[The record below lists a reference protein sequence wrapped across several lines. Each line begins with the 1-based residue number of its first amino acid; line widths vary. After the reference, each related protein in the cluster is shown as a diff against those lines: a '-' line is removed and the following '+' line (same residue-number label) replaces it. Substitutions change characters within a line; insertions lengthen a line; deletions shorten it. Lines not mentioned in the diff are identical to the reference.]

1 MDGKK
6 MGRAFREGRI
16 NNGKIKPRTH
26 PLLAKMVNHDKTI
39 AALAER
45 AKFARSVGNYMMNQS
60 LLLTMENDEW
70 VWQNLRISKNLDA
83 SYRLMLHEQNCE
95 PFEICMTLDFQT
107 AVAAANELAIKCEQ
121 VVEIEPLAIKN

>member
-1 MDGKK
+1 MGKK

-16 NNGKIKPRTH
+16 KNGKLKPRAH
-26 PLLAKMVNHDKTI
+26 PLLAKMVSHDKTI

-70 VWQNLRISKNLDA
+70 VWQNLRISKDLDA
-83 SYRLMLHEQNCE
+83 SYRLMLHEKNCE

-107 AVAAANELAIKCEQ
+107 AVAAANELATKCEQ
-121 VVEIEPLAIKN
+121 VVEIEPLAINN

>member
-16 NNGKIKPRTH
+16 NNGKLKPRAH

-83 SYRLMLHEQNCE
+83 SYRLMLH
-95 PFEICMTLDFQT
+95 
-107 AVAAANELAIKCEQ
+107 
-121 VVEIEPLAIKN
+121 

>member
-1 MDGKK
+1 
-6 MGRAFREGRI
+6 MGRAFREGRTKKQKLI
-16 NNGKIKPRTH
+16 PRAH
-26 PLLAKMVNHDKTI
+26 PLLAKMTSHDKTI

-70 VWQNLRISKNLDA
+70 VWQNLRIAKNLGA

-107 AVAAANELAIKCEQ
+107 AVAAANELAIKCEE

>member
-1 MDGKK
+1 

-16 NNGKIKPRTH
+16 KNKKIKVRAH
-26 PLLAKMVNHDKTI
+26 PLLAKMTNQNKSI

-45 AKFARSVGNYMMNQS
+45 AKFARAVGNYMMNQS

-70 VWQNLRISKNLDA
+70 VWQNLRISTNIDA
-83 SYRLMLHEQNCE
+83 SYRLMLHEQDCV

-107 AVAAANELAIKCEQ
+107 AVAAANELATKCDQ
-121 VVEIEPLAIKN
+121 VVEIEPLEV

>member
-1 MDGKK
+1 

-16 NNGKIKPRTH
+16 NNAKLKPRAH

>member
-16 NNGKIKPRTH
+16 NNGKLKPRAH

-45 AKFARSVGNYMMNQS
+45 AKFARAVGNYMMNQS

-83 SYRLMLHEQNCE
+83 SYRLMLHEQNCK

>member
-16 NNGKIKPRTH
+16 KDKKIVPRSH
-26 PLLAKMVNHDKTI
+26 PLLARMNNHDRTI
-39 AALAER
+39 AVLAER
-45 AKFARSVGNYMMNQS
+45 ARFARSVGNYMMNQS

-70 VWQNLRISKNLDA
+70 IWQNLHISKNLDA

-121 VVEIEPLAIKN
+121 VVEIEPLTV